1 MASSRVELANNV
13 SAISNAASKF
23 GELDVDVNFSSTAVW
38 RSAVSVI
45 RSVKGILKS
54 ADEPNTINP

>member
-23 GELDVDVNFSSTAVW
+23 GELDVDINFSSTAVW

-45 RSVKGILKS
+45 
-54 ADEPNTINP
+54 